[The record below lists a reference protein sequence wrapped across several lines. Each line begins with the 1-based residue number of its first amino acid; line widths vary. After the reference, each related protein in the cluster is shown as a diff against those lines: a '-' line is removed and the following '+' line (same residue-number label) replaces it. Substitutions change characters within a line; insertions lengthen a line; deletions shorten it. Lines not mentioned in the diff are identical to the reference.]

1 MLTVSPTSLLGNIL
15 KTSGPAFFLAIQGS
29 SLKTAF
35 EIQDNRSVGLLSPV
49 PFLTLFVNCTIWS
62 IYGIRK
68 KDMTIFAPNAIGV
81 LSGLICSGIYHQ
93 NMGDKKPNQLYFL
106 VAALILI
113 ASTSPTATVGYLG
126 CALAIGTTGS
136 PLATLKTVLQTK
148 STEALPFLTSFLM
161 FCNAI
166 GWSSYGILLAKDPFV
181 TVPNL
186 VGLALAIVQLSMF
199 GLFGFPTLKKNSMK
213 KLPL

>member
-1 MLTVSPTSLLGNIL
+1 MLTISSTSLLGNIL
-15 KTSGPAFFLAIQGS
+15 QTSGPAFFLAIQGS

-35 EIQDNRSVGLLSPV
+35 EIHDAKSVGPLSAI

-62 IYGIRK
+62 IYGFRK
-68 KDMTIFAPNAIGV
+68 KDMTVLVPNAIGV
-81 LSGLICSGIYHQ
+81 ISGLVCSSIYHLHV
-93 NMGDKKPNQLYFL
+93 GKKPNRLYFL

-113 ASTSPTATVGYLG
+113 ASTTSLGTVGYLG

-136 PLATLKTVLQTK
+136 PLATLKTVLKTK
-148 STEALPFLTSFLM
+148 STEALPFLTSFMM

-166 GWSSYGILLAKDPFV
+166 AWSSYGILLAKDPFI
-181 TVPNL
+181 TVPNV
-186 VGLALAIVQLSMF
+186 VGLALAILQLSMF
-199 GLFGFPTLKKNSMK
+199 GLFGFPGEEKYMK